1 VTGITVDMSRIDAM
15 LKLQCRLSAIPDSAT
30 VRGVFFNQ
38 LRDALKRELA
48 IDDASL
54 GALVG
59 APKSSHKMYSAR
71 DLAKAYAVT
80 GALVDADPLE
90 GMRRLSRGMASY
102 FSTTWF
108 GRTFQRLLR
117 PDPFGAIQWVAF
129 SRDYISNF
137 GHLRV
142 ERRGPTHALVHFYD
156 EYCWI
161 EACQRGG
168 CEGMLTAC
176 GVEGTVTAELDTPF
190 RGRLD
195 VQWSAQP

>member
-1 VTGITVDMSRIDAM
+1 MTGLTVDMSRIDAM
-15 LKLQCRLSAIPDSAT
+15 LSLKCRLGAIPDSAS

-38 LRDALKRELA
+38 LRDALHRELP
-48 IDDASL
+48 IDDVSLEALIGAS
-54 GALVG
+54 
-59 APKSSHKMYSAR
+59 KRSHKLYSAR
-71 DLAKAYAVT
+71 DLAKAYAVA

-90 GMRRLSRGMASY
+90 GMRRLSRGMASF
-102 FSTTWF
+102 FSTTWY
-108 GRTFQRLLR
+108 GRAFQRLLR
-117 PDPFGAIQWVAF
+117 PDPFDAIHWVAF

-142 ERRGPTHALVHFYD
+142 ERRGPTHALIHFYD

-168 CEGMLTAC
+168 CEGMLEAC
-176 GVEGTVTAELDTPF
+176 GVDGTVTAELDAPF

-195 VQWSAQP
+195 VRWSVH

>member
-1 VTGITVDMSRIDAM
+1 MTGITVDMNRVDKVLRLTSR
-15 LKLQCRLSAIPDSAT
+15 LEAIPSSAT

-38 LRDALKRELA
+38 LRDALRRELP
-48 IDDASL
+48 IDDVSL
-54 GALVG
+54 EALIG
-59 APKSSHKMYSAR
+59 KPKSSHKMYSAR
-71 DLAKAYAVT
+71 ELAKAYAVA
-80 GALVDADPLE
+80 GAIVDSDPLE
-90 GMRRLSRGMASY
+90 GMRQLSRGMASF
-102 FSTTWF
+102 FSTTWY
-108 GRTFQRLLR
+108 GRTFRSFLR
-117 PDPFGAIQWVAF
+117 PDPFDAIQWVAF

-142 ERRGPTHALVHFYD
+142 ERRGPSRALIHFYD

-168 CEGMLTAC
+168 CEGMLVAC

-195 VQWSAQP
+195 VEWSAG